1 MSFAQED
8 SVTER
13 DVHLTI
19 EETQN
24 DPCAEHDS
32 FKSYTGS
39 QTCRKI
45 PIGEKQHGVIA
56 EVGVNSLTP
65 ENTLR
70 RRRVVGLPPR

>member
-39 QTCRKI
+39 
-45 PIGEKQHGVIA
+45 
-56 EVGVNSLTP
+56 
-65 ENTLR
+65 
-70 RRRVVGLPPR
+70 

>member
-24 DPCAEHDS
+24 DPCDEHVHL
-32 FKSYTGS
+32 KVT
-39 QTCRKI
+39 QAVKLV
-45 PIGEKQHGVIA
+45 EKFQS
-56 EVGVNSLTP
+56 EKNSM
-65 ENTLR
+65 E
-70 RRRVVGLPPR
+70 